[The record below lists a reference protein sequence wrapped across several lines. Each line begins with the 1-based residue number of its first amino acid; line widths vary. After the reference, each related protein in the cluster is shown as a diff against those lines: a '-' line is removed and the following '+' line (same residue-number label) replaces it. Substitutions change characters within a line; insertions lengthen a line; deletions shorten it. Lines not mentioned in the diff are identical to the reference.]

1 MGDKK
6 FFLDLVIFI
15 KKKFFFR
22 SGSID
27 VPYPPGHHPNVG
39 KPLSLGFRPRERT
52 RVVVPETRLD

>member
-1 MGDKK
+1 
-6 FFLDLVIFI
+6 LDLVIFI
-15 KKKFFFR
+15 KKNFFFR